1 MFGASPLTKF
11 VGDMNRALGYA
22 DAGGVNLFRHM
33 RVSTFM
39 KGNPTFEERE
49 ALAEEMGHSLI
60 TQTAYT
66 RNIIITEDKA

>member
-39 KGNPTFEERE
+39 KGNPTFEQRE
-49 ALAEEMGHSLI
+49 ALADEMGHSVTLSGFC
-60 TQTAYT
+60 T
-66 RNIIITEDKA
+66 DSC